1 MSINSAYV
9 TQLWDNYVEI
19 STILEKVKRLEEM
32 KTESSKRSQGIGQF
46 INWLKENGANV
57 DGASVAEFPGYDL
70 GLKAERNFLENELI
84 LRIPRGLIFS
94 IHNAAPELIT
104 LQNDPLIQH
113 MPQVALAIALLIE
126 RHKENSKWK
135 PYLDILPTTYTTVLY
150 MTAADMI
157 ELKGSPT
164 LGKCLY
170 SLLNKYLYKNIL
182 LKIFLFENF

>member
-126 RHKENSKWK
+126 RLKENSKWK

-170 SLLNKYLYKNIL
+170 NLLNKYLHKNIL
-182 LKIFLFENF
+182 KYLKNIFI